1 MSGIKK
7 ELVIGGAL
15 ALAATGLVYYL
26 STTPRSQQKK
36 DGEDATPDIK
46 GDMAKSLVQP
56 QSTKK
61 ERSFIMIKPDGV

>member
-15 ALAATGLVYYL
+15 ALAATGLIYYL
-26 STTPRSQQKK
+26 TSTPRSQNK
-36 DGEDATPDIK
+36 DGEEATPDVK
-46 GDMAKSLVQP
+46 AGMAKSLMQP

>member
-26 STTPRSQQKK
+26 STTPRSSKKEEEKEGQK
-36 DGEDATPDIK
+36 ETPDIK
-46 GDMAKSLVQP
+46 RDVAQSLVQP
-56 QSTKK
+56 
-61 ERSFIMIKPDGV
+61 

>member
-7 ELVIGGAL
+7 ELMIGGAL

-26 STTPRSQQKK
+26 STTPRNAPK
-36 DGEDATPDIK
+36 DNEDATPDVK
-46 GDMAKSLVQP
+46 GDTAKSVVQP

-61 ERSFIMIKPDGV
+61 ERSFILIKPDGV

>member
-7 ELVIGGAL
+7 ELMIGGAL

-26 STTPRSQQKK
+26 STTPRAPK
-36 DGEDATPDIK
+36 DGGDATPDVK
-46 GDMAKSLVQP
+46 GAAAKSMVQP

>member
-26 STTPRSQQKK
+26 SSTPRNSKK
-36 DGEDATPDIK
+36 EEEATPDTK
-46 GDMAKSLVQP
+46 GEMAKSLAQP
-56 QSTKK
+56 
-61 ERSFIMIKPDGV
+61 

>member
-26 STTPRSQQKK
+26 SSTPRNKDNKDTTP
-36 DGEDATPDIK
+36 EVK
-46 GDMAKSLVQP
+46 GKLAESLAQP
-56 QSTKK
+56 
-61 ERSFIMIKPDGV
+61 